1 MQKRF
6 RFLLVMLLF
15 SLPGYSQYK
24 ISGYINTDGKEITV
38 YLSLL
43 QYNEEVAIYP
53 EQIIA
58 STKTD
63 STGYFEI
70 IGRLLPQMNKLYRIH
85 SNKDEN
91 STGFEFNED
100 GPAKNYHN
108 FIFSNTDTIIFPQGS
123 EIWFSHPQ
131 NTNKADTQWRN
142 SIKYELKLTEEYS
155 EAQNA
160 DAIIQ
165 AETDF
170 LNAYKQYCNDSVS
183 DALVKLL
190 AYYHIKRNVSFV
202 DEDYKNAPEFY
213 TNLLNELNEYY
224 SGTSYYSQ
232 FLDEISR
239 LSVSLYKQK
248 MLVYKRVSYSFG
260 ILSILLAAIIVFL
273 YLKIRKVR
281 ATVNLVNDSML
292 TKQERKVAELI
303 SSGKSNKEIAD
314 QLFISLSTV
323 KTHVGNIHSK
333 LNVSNREE
341 LIQKLQNHTGY

>member
-6 RFLLVMLLF
+6 GFLFVILLF
-15 SLPGYSQYK
+15 SLPGYAQYK
-24 ISGYINTDGKEITV
+24 ISGYINTEEKEKTV

-70 IGRLLPQMNKLYRIH
+70 TGRLLPQVNKLYRIH
-85 SNKDEN
+85 SNRDEN
-91 STGFEFNED
+91 TTGFEFNED
-100 GPAKNYHN
+100 GSAKNYHN
-108 FIFSNTDTIIFPQGS
+108 FIFSNTDTIFFPQGN

-131 NTNKADTQWRN
+131 NTNRADAQWRN

-155 EAQNA
+155 KTENT
-160 DAIIQ
+160 DAIMQ

-170 LNAYKQYCNDSVS
+170 LNAYKQYCNDSIP

-190 AYYHIKRNVSFV
+190 AYSHIKRNVSFV
-202 DEDYKNAPEFY
+202 DENYKKDPEFY

-224 SGTSYYSQ
+224 SGSSYYSQ

-248 MLVYKRVSYSFG
+248 MLAYRRVSYTLG
-260 ILSILLAAIIVFL
+260 ILSLLLISAIVLL
-273 YLKIRKVR
+273 YLKMKKIR
-281 ATVNLVNDSML
+281 ATANVSKESML

-303 SSGKSNKEIAD
+303 RSGKSNKEIAG

-323 KTHVGNIHSK
+323 KTHIGNIHSK

-341 LIQKLQNHTGY
+341 LIQKLQNHTGD

>member
-1 MQKRF
+1 MQKKF
-6 RFLLVMLLF
+6 RFLFVMLLF

-24 ISGYINTDGKEITV
+24 ISGYVNTEGKEITV

-70 IGRLLPQMNKLYRIH
+70 TGRLLPEVNKLYRIH
-85 SNKDEN
+85 SNRDVN
-91 STGFEFNED
+91 AVGFEFNED

-108 FIFSNTDTIIFPQGS
+108 FIFSNADTIFFPQGN
-123 EIWFSHPQ
+123 EIWFSNPL
-131 NTNKADTQWRN
+131 NTNKADAQWRN

-155 EAQNA
+155 EAKNT
-160 DAIIQ
+160 DAITQ

-190 AYYHIKRNVSFV
+190 AYSHIKRIVSFV
-202 DEDYKNAPEFY
+202 DEDYKKAPEFF
-213 TNLLNELNEYY
+213 TNLLNELNDYY
-224 SGTSYYSQ
+224 SETSYYNQ
-232 FLDEISR
+232 YFDEISR

-248 MLVYKRVSYSFG
+248 MFVYKRISYTLG
-260 ILSILLAAIIVFL
+260 VLSLLLITTVVLL
-273 YLKIRKVR
+273 YLNIKKVR
-281 ATVNLVNDSML
+281 STVNLAKESIL
-292 TKQERKVAELI
+292 TKQERIVVELI
-303 SSGKSNKEIAD
+303 TSGKTNKEIAD

-323 KTHVGNIHSK
+323 KTHIGNIHSK

-341 LIQKLQNHTGY
+341 LIQKLQNHTGH